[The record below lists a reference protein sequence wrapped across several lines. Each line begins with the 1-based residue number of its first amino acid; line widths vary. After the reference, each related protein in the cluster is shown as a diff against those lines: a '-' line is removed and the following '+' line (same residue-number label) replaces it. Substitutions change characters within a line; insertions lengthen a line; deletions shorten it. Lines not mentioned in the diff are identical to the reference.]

1 MGGIGRKFPAP
12 PMEVLTYFWGRFGVI
27 REEVLPV
34 SVVYEGILCG
44 CMEMKCVEV
53 KCIELRI
60 EA

>member
-1 MGGIGRKFPAP
+1 
-12 PMEVLTYFWGRFGVI
+12 MEVLTYFWGRFGVM
-27 REEVLPV
+27 REEVLLV
-34 SVVYEGILCG
+34 SEVYENILCG